1 VGVIAGPQGSKVK
14 PSSMDMFLHQENLAI
29 FKKRLEQPHTA
40 KQHEILLRLQAE
52 ELTRDYRTDSRE

>member
-1 VGVIAGPQGSKVK
+1 
-14 PSSMDMFLHQENLAI
+14 MDMFLHQENLAI

-52 ELTRDYRTDSRE
+52 EQARELRPHSRE

>member
-1 VGVIAGPQGSKVK
+1 VGFIAGPQGSKVK
-14 PSSMDMFLHQENLAI
+14 RPSMDMFLHQENLAI

-52 ELTRDYRTDSRE
+52 EQARELRPHSRE